1 MLMRARDYLA
11 AVILALFGAC
21 VLASCAPAGMGDQ
34 LSPALG
40 GLPTD
45 APARPAAPYEYPAVH
60 DMPPPRSDT
69 PMSEDQLLRMQKDLA
84 AIRDRTEGLN
94 DQASKQAAKPGT
106 KPSGKPKTA
115 EKKKPSDPNA
125 GRAAGAKTNP

>member
-1 MLMRARDYLA
+1 MLMCARDYLA

-21 VLASCAPAGMGDQ
+21 VLTSCAPAGMGDK

-45 APARPAAPYEYPAVH
+45 APARPTAPYEYPAVH

-69 PMSEDQLLRMQKDLA
+69 PMTEDQQLKMEKDLT
-84 AIRDRTEGLN
+84 AIRDKTESLN
-94 DQASKQAAKPGT
+94 GQAAKSAAKSAGKQAAKP
-106 KPSGKPKTA
+106 KA
-115 EKKKPSDPNA
+115 AAKKKPS
-125 GRAAGAKTNP
+125 GRDAEQAAGAKTNP